1 MNEVVAKPV
10 KNISTKHVPPH
21 IKSSKL
27 EDCVFILQVVAH
39 KGPLEASKRMSE
51 FWIKQS
57 LLKNS
62 LELLVNQ
69 KLISKE
75 TGYSNKM
82 IYDITKAGN
91 NVLRFFKLDV
101 PSKILGAFEF

>member
-10 KNISTKHVPPH
+10 KNISAKQVLPTL
-21 IKSSKL
+21 KSSKL
-27 EDCVFILQVVAH
+27 DDCVFILQVVAH
-39 KGPLEASKRMSE
+39 KGPLEASKIMSE

-57 LLKNS
+57 LLKDS

-75 TGYSNKM
+75 TGFSNKM

-91 NVLRFFKLDV
+91 NVLKFFKLDV
-101 PSKILGAFEF
+101 PSKRLNS

>member
-1 MNEVVAKPV
+1 MNEVAAKSV
-10 KNISTKHVPPH
+10 KNISVKHVPPPM
-21 IKSSKL
+21 KSSIL

-39 KGPLEASKRMSE
+39 KGPLEASKIMSE
-51 FWIKQS
+51 FLIKQS
-57 LLKNS
+57 LLKDC

-75 TGYSNKM
+75 IGYSNKM
-82 IYDITKAGN
+82 ICDITEAGK

-101 PSKILGAFEF
+101 PAKIQGVFEF